1 MLPRP
6 TRKGDVIPVVS
17 CQELQPAMPIIF
29 VCSVPFGGG
38 ERLARSLAEKL
49 GYAYLSRED
58 VVAKANEAGI
68 PVGKLELAM
77 VKKPAVRERLA
88 RLKQR
93 YLAVA
98 TATIAEKS
106 AEGDLVYYGRAGH
119 LLLPGVSHVLRV
131 RLIPEQ
137 DQRVETVMQRT
148 KLSREK
154 AEGFLRDIDSDI
166 RAWVHFVHGVEMDD
180 LRRYDVSMNLENM
193 SLENAAAALC
203 GIADLPDFRPTPASR
218 RALEER
224 LLQARARIRLALDDR
239 TADADLTVRS
249 SDGVVTVSYP
259 PGQAEVAAVIPEVLR
274 GIPGCREVR
283 CTVASTNILW
293 IQEEF
298 RPDSK
303 ALEHINELALRW
315 DAAVELLRYL
325 PADQQLRVEAGAAET
340 SSPRLRA
347 ATGGVE
353 DDVVESFNPA
363 DRTYRETIDALVREG
378 RSGGAQTVAGGI
390 EKLLAAINPEIN
402 YSLVAV
408 GDLFLQKPTA
418 VRTRNT
424 RELTG
429 AIAHRMKAPV
439 ISTAELES
447 KVHFGLPQ
455 VLKFAVAA
463 LAVVVV
469 YFLVFHYQGPM
480 LDVLGGGGHRQRPW
494 VAPLLVAAVAPF
506 IAWTYG
512 IVASSLLKLVRLE

>member
-1 MLPRP
+1 
-6 TRKGDVIPVVS
+6 
-17 CQELQPAMPIIF
+17 MPIIF

-131 RLIPEQ
+131 RLVPEH

-154 AEGFLRDIDSDI
+154 AEAFLRDIDADI

-180 LRRYDVSMNLENM
+180 LRKYDLSVNLENM
-193 SLENAAAALC
+193 SLENAATALC
-203 GIADLPDFRPTPASR
+203 GIADLPDFKPTPASR
-218 RALEER
+218 HALAER
-224 LLQARARIRLALDDR
+224 LLQSRARIRLALDDR
-239 TADADLTVRS
+239 TGDADLTVRS
-249 SDGVVTVSYP
+249 SDGIVTVSYP
-259 PGQAEVAAVIPEVLR
+259 PSQAGVATVIPEILR
-274 GIPGCREVR
+274 GIPHCRDIR
-283 CTVASTNILW
+283 CTIASTNILW
-293 IQEEF
+293 IQEEY

-303 ALEHINELALRW
+303 ALENIKELALRW
-315 DAAVELLRYL
+315 GAAVELLRYV
-325 PADQQLRVEAGAAET
+325 PTEQPLRIEAGEPATA
-340 SSPRLRA
+340 SPKMSA
-347 ATGGVE
+347 VTGGVE
-353 DDVVESFNPA
+353 DDVVESFSPG
-363 DRTYRETIDALVREG
+363 DRAYRETIDALVREG
-378 RSGGAQTVAGGI
+378 RSGGAQTVAGGT
-390 EKLLAAINPEIN
+390 EKLLAAINPDIN

-408 GDLFLQKPTA
+408 GDLFMQKPAA
-418 VRTRNT
+418 VRIRNT
-424 RELTG
+424 REVTTALTQR
-429 AIAHRMKAPV
+429 IKAPV

-447 KVHFGLPQ
+447 KVHFGAPQ
-455 VLKFAVAA
+455 LLKFAVAA
-463 LAVVVV
+463 LAVVVI
-469 YFLVFHYQGPM
+469 YFLVFHYQGPV
-480 LDVLGGGGHRQRPW
+480 LGVLGGNAHKQRPW
-494 VAPLLVAAVAPF
+494 MAPVLVAAVAPLV
-506 IAWTYG
+506 AWLYG
-512 IVASSLLKLVRLE
+512 IVAASLLKLIRLE

>member
-1 MLPRP
+1 
-6 TRKGDVIPVVS
+6 
-17 CQELQPAMPIIF
+17 MPIIF

-98 TATIAEKS
+98 TSTICEKS

-131 RLIPEQ
+131 RLIPEH

-154 AEGFLRDIDSDI
+154 AEAFLRDIDADI

-180 LRRYDVSMNLENM
+180 LRRYDLSVNLENM

-203 GIADLPDFRPTPASR
+203 GIADLPDFKPTPASR

-259 PGQAEVAAVIPEVLR
+259 PSQPEVAAVIPELLR
-274 GIPGCREVR
+274 GIPGCQDIR

-293 IQEEF
+293 IQEEY
-298 RPDSK
+298 RPGSK
-303 ALEHINELALRW
+303 ALENINELALRW
-315 DAAVELLRYL
+315 GAAVELLRYV
-325 PADQQLRVEAGAAET
+325 PTDQPLRVETGAAAET

-353 DDVVESFNPA
+353 DDVPETFSPS
-363 DRTYRETIDALVREG
+363 DRTYRETIDSLVREG
-378 RSGGAQTVAGGI
+378 RSGGAQTVAGGT
-390 EKLLAAINPEIN
+390 EKLLAAINPEIS

-408 GDLFLQKPTA
+408 GDLFLHKPAA
-418 VRTRNT
+418 VRTRHT
-424 RELTG
+424 RELTN
-429 AIAHRMKAPV
+429 ALAQRIKAPV

-447 KVHFGLPQ
+447 KVHFALPQ
-455 VLKFAVAA
+455 ILKFAAAA
-463 LAVVVV
+463 LAVVVI
-469 YFLVFHYQGPM
+469 YYLVFHYQGPM
-480 LDVLGGGGHRQRPW
+480 LDALGGAAHQQRKW
-494 VAPLLVAAVAPF
+494 IAPALVAAVAPLV
-506 IAWTYG
+506 AWAYG
-512 IVASSLLKLVRLE
+512 IVASSMLKLIRLE